1 MEFNPRLASL
11 IAERFSEFTEIQ
23 ENAMPVVASG
33 ANALIIAPTGFGK
46 TEAALLPILDKM
58 CVEKDARGVSILYIT
73 PLRALNRDMLR
84 RITWWCE
91 KLGISHGVR
100 HGDTAQ
106 GERARQA
113 ARPPQLLITTP
124 ETLQAIL
131 PARKIGDAL
140 RNVKYVVID
149 ETHELC
155 EDERGAQ
162 LSIGLERLRERCGR
176 EFQRIGLSATA
187 GSPEIIAKFLC
198 GNRACEII
206 QTNVARE
213 LSLRVECPRP
223 TKKDEE
229 LSEKLFLD
237 ASAVARLRMMDELI
251 AKHRATLAF
260 VNTRQVAETLAS
272 RLLKLESSIGV
283 HHGSL
288 AREVR
293 IATEEKFKR
302 GDVRGLIATSSLEL
316 GIDIGDVDLAIQYM
330 SPRQV
335 GRLVQ
340 RVGRSGHAVER
351 IPRGV
356 IITSDADDVLE
367 AIVIAARAREGK
379 LEQTRVHQNALDVL
393 AHQLAGLAMDSGSV
407 KLGDAHEIITRA
419 FPFHTLAREQIVS
432 VAKQLHS
439 ERNLW
444 FNAESET
451 LAKSENT
458 RDYYYSNLS
467 TIPSERK
474 FFVRNAVTNSNVSLL
489 DEAFVASYV
498 EPHSVFITKGVP
510 WKVLD
515 IGENEIIVEPSEDL
529 TAAVPDWVG
538 EEIPV
543 PYEVAQDVGKLR
555 REIKNKKI
563 DEIAREYDAS
573 HEAVEKAKQILEKQ
587 RVLPDDKNIFIESCE
602 DVVVIHICGG
612 SLANNTLGR
621 ALSFLLASRFGQ
633 SARAE
638 IDPYRIILQLPHTV
652 RAEEMKKLLLTLK
665 PESVRALLQ
674 QSTASSSLFKYRF
687 LHVARL
693 FGLISRNVKLTIN
706 IKRVIERMRGSPIY
720 EETMREIM
728 HDYVDVEKCEEIL
741 RGIARGEIG
750 VHSADVDEPTPLGR
764 IGLTK
769 ISGASELIAPI
780 EPRSEILKA
789 FKNQILS
796 KRAKFICTYCGKI
809 MYRVLRE
816 LQNRIKCENCGSSMV
831 ALVERTGKEKRA
843 GAKER
848 QGEKGNEE
856 KARGKEKARP
866 RKEFLRSASL
876 VDAYGKRAVFAMS
889 VYGVGT
895 ETAARVLARVHPSE
909 ELLFVDLL
917 EAQKQFI
924 RTRRYWKA

>member
-11 IAERFSEFTEIQ
+11 ISERFGKFTEIQ
-23 ENAMPVVASG
+23 EKAMPVVAGG
-33 ANALIIAPTGFGK
+33 ANALILAPTGFGK

-58 CVEKDARGVSILYIT
+58 CGEKDARGITLLYIT

-91 KLGISHGVR
+91 RLGISHSVR
-100 HGDTAQ
+100 HGDTSQ
-106 GERARQA
+106 SERARQA

-131 PARKIGDAL
+131 PAKKIGDAL
-140 RNVKYVVID
+140 RNVRYVVVD

-162 LSIGLERLRERCGR
+162 LSIALERLRGKCAR

-198 GNRACEII
+198 GERKCEII

-223 TKKDEE
+223 VKKDEE

-237 ASAVARLRMMDELI
+237 APAVARLRLMDELI
-251 AKHRATLAF
+251 SKHNSTLAF
-260 VNTRQVAETLAS
+260 VNTRQIAETLAS

-302 GDVRGLIATSSLEL
+302 GDVKGLIATSSLEL
-316 GIDIGDVDLAIQYM
+316 GIDIGDIDLVIQYM

-351 IPRGV
+351 IPKGV
-356 IITSDADDVLE
+356 IITSDADDVIE
-367 AIVIAARAREGK
+367 AITITRRAHEGK
-379 LEQTRVHQNALDVL
+379 LEETRVHKNALDVL
-393 AHQLAGLAMDSGSV
+393 AHQLAGLVMDSGSV
-407 KLGDAHEIITRA
+407 KVADAHTIITRA
-419 FPFHTLAREQIVS
+419 FPFSTLAREQIIS
-432 VAKQLHS
+432 VARQLHS

-467 TIPSERK
+467 TIPSGRK

-515 IGENEIIVEPSEDL
+515 IGEDEIIVEPSEDL

-543 PYEVAQDVGKLR
+543 PFEVAQDVGKLR
-555 REIKNKKI
+555 REIKNKKT
-563 DEIAREYDAS
+563 EEVARAYNAS

-587 RVLPDDKNIFIESCE
+587 RVIPDEKTIFIESCE
-602 DVVVIHICGG
+602 DIVVIHICGG
-612 SLANNTLGR
+612 SLLNNTLGR
-621 ALSFLLASRFGQ
+621 ALSFLLTSKFGQ
-633 SARAE
+633 SVRAE
-638 IDPYRIILQLPHTV
+638 IDPYRIILQLPHPV
-652 RAEEMKKLLLTLK
+652 RAEEIKKLLFALK
-665 PESVRALLQ
+665 PESVRSLLK
-674 QSTASSSLFKYRF
+674 QSIASSSLFKYKF

-728 HDYVDVEKCEEIL
+728 HDYVDVERCEEIL
-741 RGIARGEIG
+741 REIAHGELN
-750 VHSADVDEPTPLGR
+750 VHFADVDEPTPLGR

-769 ISGASELIAPI
+769 ISSASELIAPI

-816 LQNRIKCENCGSSMV
+816 LPSKITCENCGSSMV
-831 ALVERTGKEKRA
+831 ALVERREKEKQA
-843 GAKER
+843 GAKEKER
-848 QGEKGNEE
+848 EKG
-856 KARGKEKARP
+856 KARV

-876 VDAYGKRAVFAMS
+876 VDAYGRRAVFAMS

-895 ETAARVLARVHPSE
+895 ETAARVLLHVHPSE

>member
-1 MEFNPRLASL
+1 MEFNPPLAAL
-11 IAERFSEFTEIQ
+11 IAERFGKFTEIQ
-23 ENAMPVVASG
+23 EKAMPVVAGG
-33 ANALIIAPTGFGK
+33 ANALILAPTGFGK
-46 TEAALLPILDKM
+46 TEAAMLPILNKLTREDAK
-58 CVEKDARGVSILYIT
+58 EARGIVILYIT
-73 PLRALNRDMLR
+73 PLRALNRDMLK
-84 RITWWCE
+84 RIMWWCE
-91 KLGISHGVR
+91 RLGVSHGVR
-100 HGDTAQ
+100 HGDTSQ
-106 GERARQA
+106 SERARQA

-140 RNVKYVVID
+140 RNVKYAIVD
-149 ETHELC
+149 EVHELC

-162 LSIGLERLRERCGR
+162 LSIGLERLREKCG

-187 GSPEIIAKFLC
+187 GSPGTIAKFLC
-198 GNRACEII
+198 GKRRCEII

-237 ASAVARLRMMDELI
+237 ASAVARLRLMDELI
-251 AKHRATLAF
+251 SKHKSTLAF
-260 VNTRQVAETLAS
+260 VNTRQIAETLAS

-302 GDVRGLIATSSLEL
+302 GDVKALITTSSLEL
-316 GIDIGDVDLAIQYM
+316 GIDIGEVDLVIQYM

-351 IPRGV
+351 IPKGV

-367 AIVIAARAREGK
+367 AMVIVRRATEGK
-379 LEQTRVHQNALDVL
+379 LEETSVHKNALDVL
-393 AHQLAGLAMDSGSV
+393 AHQLAGLVMDSGSV
-407 KLGDAHEIITRA
+407 KVADAYAVISRA
-419 FPFHTLAREQIVS
+419 YPFEKIAREQIIS
-432 VAKQLHS
+432 VARQLHS

-458 RDYYYSNLS
+458 REYYYSNLS
-467 TIPSERK
+467 TIPSQRK

-498 EPHSVFITKGVP
+498 APHSVFITKGVP
-510 WKVLD
+510 WRVLD
-515 IGENEIIVEPSEDL
+515 IGEDEIIVEPSEDL

-538 EEIPV
+538 EELPV
-543 PYEVAQDVGKLR
+543 PFEVAQDVGKLR
-555 REIKNKKI
+555 RELKNKKA
-563 DEIAREYDAS
+563 EEVACEHNVS
-573 HEAVEKAKQILEKQ
+573 HVAVEKAKEALERQ
-587 RVLPDDKNIFIESCE
+587 RLVPDEKNSLIDCCE
-602 DVVVIHICGG
+602 DIVVIHVCGG
-612 SLANNTLGR
+612 SLLNNTLGR
-621 ALSFLLASRFGQ
+621 VLSFLLTSKFGQ
-633 SARAE
+633 SVRAE
-638 IDPYRIILQLPHTV
+638 IDPYRIILQLPHPA
-652 RAEEMKKLLLTLK
+652 RAEEIRKLLLALK
-665 PESVRALLQ
+665 PESVRPLLEQSIANSAL
-674 QSTASSSLFKYRF
+674 FRYKF

-706 IKRVIERMRGSPIY
+706 VKRVIERMRGSPIY
-720 EETMREIM
+720 EETMREIF
-728 HDYVDVEKCEEIL
+728 HDYVDVGRCAELL
-741 RGIARGEIG
+741 RELARGEVT
-750 VHSADVDEPTPLGR
+750 VHFADVDEPTPLGR

-769 ISGASELIAPI
+769 LSSASELIAPI

-789 FKNQILS
+789 FRNQILS
-796 KRAKFICTYCGKI
+796 KRAKFACTYCGKL

-816 LQNRIKCENCGSSMV
+816 LPNRIKCETCGSSML
-831 ALVERTGKEKRA
+831 ALVEKREKEKMKKGKRV
-843 GAKER
+843 K
-848 QGEKGNEE
+848 GEEE
-856 KARGKEKARP
+856 KLKKEL
-866 RKEFLRSASL
+866 LRSASL
-876 VDAYGKRAVFAMS
+876 VDAYGRRAVFAMT

-895 ETAARVLARVHPSE
+895 ETAARVLSRVHPNE
-909 ELLFVDLL
+909 EMLFVDLL

-924 RTRRYWKA
+924 RTRRYWRA